1 MDALRK
7 SGDSVGA
14 RVDVVADGVP
24 PGWGEPIYGKLDGEL
39 AAALM
44 SINAVKGVE
53 IGDGF
58 AVVAQK
64 GSEHR
69 DQMTPDGFA
78 SQPRRRHPRRHLHR
92 PAAALLGRVQAD
104 LEPAPAGRQ
113 PRHPRQ
119 RRRSRHH
126 RPPRS
131 LRRHPR
137 HADLRGDGRAGADG
151 PGAAPSRAVRRRRR
165 RVAAHPGRPRRRQT
179 IAASRVVPRRWAR
192 AATAPRDRPIQ
203 PIIRA
208 SGQAA
213 HGIRSQPAARPVQDT
228 QHMSKTV
235 TVAVV
240 GATGAVGET
249 MLKILAE
256 RNFPVGKLHVLAS
269 ERSAGGE
276 VALRRQASWWCR
288 TWPRSIRPA
297 STSRCS
303 RPAAASRRSTRRSS
317 PPPARW

>member
-14 RVDVVADGVP
+14 RITVVADGVP

-58 AVVAQK
+58 ARVAQR

-69 DQMTPDGFA
+69 DEISRTASFATTPAA
-78 SQPRRRHPRRHLHR
+78 SSAASHR
-92 PAAALLGRVQAD
+92 PAGGGVGGVQAD
-104 LEPAPAGRQ
+104 LEPAPAA
-113 PRHPRQ
+113 
-119 RRRSRHH
+119 
-126 RPPRS
+126 RS
-131 LRRHPR
+131 LDLDGSRSKWSPHGRHDPCVGIAR
-137 HADLRGDGRAGADG
+137 NAHLRSDGGAGADG

-165 RVAAHPGRPRRRQT
+165 CVAAHRARRGQTLTPRRRNAFLFLISQHF
-179 IAASRVVPRRWAR
+179 
-192 AATAPRDRPIQ
+192 RDTTPM
-203 PIIRA
+203 
-208 SGQAA
+208 
-213 HGIRSQPAARPVQDT
+213 T
-228 QHMSKTV
+228 SKTF

-249 MLKILAE
+249 MLSILAE
-256 RNFPVGKLHVLAS
+256 RDFPVGDPGRAR
-269 ERSAGGE
+269 ERALGRHE
-276 VALRRQASWWCR
+276 VKFGTATWSCR
-288 TWPRSIRPA
+288 ISPRSIRRA
-297 STSRCS
+297 WTSRCS
-303 RPAAASRRSTRRSS
+303 PRAVRRRRNTRRSS